1 MSKLT
6 ILKEK
11 YSKKMVAP
19 HNFIIANQTKNMEL
33 LIRQLNSSDN
43 KNSRTLMD
51 AGCGYGDNMIPI
63 KERYPDFKLIGV
75 DKHEP
80 TISKA
85 KKTNHD
91 IADFI
96 YEDITNLSLQS
107 NTIDIVLS
115 NQVIE
120 HISNYNTY
128 LSEITRVL
136 KNKGL
141 LIISTPNFHCPRN
154 TFLKMIGHRTILRW
168 ENTRNLPAEEFRGH
182 VQEFKED
189 ELIEILEH
197 HGFILLESS
206 PIKPYPTLSGNW
218 IFSLYTIC
226 EYIWYLLTKPF
237 VAKGYSKNHNM
248 IFKLNE
254 YLDT

>member
-1 MSKLT
+1 MS
-6 ILKEK
+6 
-11 YSKKMVAP
+11 VP
-19 HNFIIANQTKNMEL
+19 DNFIIANQTINMEL
-33 LIRQLNSSDN
+33 LARNLINPDNGNSN
-43 KNSRTLMD
+43 TLLD

-75 DKHEP
+75 DKHKP
-80 TISKA
+80 TISEA
-85 KKTNHD
+85 RKKYYN
-91 IADFI
+91 IANFI
-96 YEDITNLSLQS
+96 YDDCLNLSLPS
-107 NTIDIVLS
+107 NSVDIVLS

-120 HISNYNTY
+120 HIADYNTY
-128 LSEITRVL
+128 LSEIARVL

-154 TFLKMIGHRTILRW
+154 TFLKMIGHKPILRW
-168 ENTRNLPAEEFRGH
+168 ENTRGLEPEEFRGH

-218 IFSLYTIC
+218 IFSLYIQ
-226 EYIWYLLTKPF
+226 F
-237 VAKGYSKNHNM
+237 VNIYGIY
-248 IFKLNE
+248 
-254 YLDT
+254 